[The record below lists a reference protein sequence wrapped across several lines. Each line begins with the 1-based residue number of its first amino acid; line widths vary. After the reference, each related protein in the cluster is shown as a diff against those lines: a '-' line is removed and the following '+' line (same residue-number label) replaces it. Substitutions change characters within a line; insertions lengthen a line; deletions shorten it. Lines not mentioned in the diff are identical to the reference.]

1 MPADPNPLLAL
12 WTAPFEAPPFAEIA
26 PGHFSPAF
34 ETALAEH
41 KTEIERIAASQDE
54 PNFVNTIEAMER
66 SGARLDR
73 VSAVF
78 HNLAGANTNDE
89 IEKIE
94 RDLAPVMARH
104 FSEISLNE
112 PLFRRIA
119 SVYAARDRQN
129 LTPEQMRVLERYYTN
144 FVRSGGG
151 LPDDKKK
158 RLAEINERLAT
169 LSTQFGQNVLADE
182 RAWKLVLDKD
192 DLTGLS
198 EAEIDAAQK
207 AAEDRGLA
215 GKYAITLSRSSVEPF
230 LQNSARRDLR
240 EQAFRAWTL
249 RGENDGA
256 SDNRPLVAEMLK
268 LRAERARLLGYPTF
282 AHFKLDDVM
291 AKTPDA
297 VRSLLESVWA
307 PAKSRAAREQADLQ
321 KLAAERGDNVEI
333 APWDWRFYAEK
344 VRNERF
350 NLDDSAIKP
359 YLQLDKMILAAFDTA
374 TRLFGLHFHERKDI
388 PVYHPDVR
396 TWEVTDAHGKHVG
409 LFLGD
414 YFARPSKHSGAWM
427 SAFRSQEKL
436 RDDIRPII
444 VNVMNFSKPP
454 EGKPAL
460 LTMDDARTLFH
471 EFGHGLHGLLSDV
484 TYPLISGTSVARDFV
499 ELPSQL
505 YEHWLE
511 EPEVLRRFAVHA
523 ETGEP
528 MPADLLERLLAARK
542 FNQGFATVEYTSS
555 ALVDLEFHLLTDT
568 DNLDPV
574 RFERDVLTKIGM
586 PGAISMRHRTPHFQH
601 IFSGGYSAGY
611 YSYLWSEVLDADAFQ
626 AFKDAGD
633 IFDKETARKLKDFIY
648 SAGGRQDPRELY
660 RAFRGHEPSPE
671 ALLKKRGLDEIELL
685 AGEV

>member
-1 MPADPNPLLAL
+1 MSAVNPLLAP
-12 WTAPFEAPPFAEIA
+12 WTAPFECPPFGDIRPE
-26 PGHFSPAF
+26 HFRPAF
-34 ETALAEH
+34 EEALVKHMA
-41 KTEIERIAASQDE
+41 EIEAIAASGEE
-54 PNFVNTIEAMER
+54 PDFANVIEAMER
-66 SGARLDR
+66 AGAPLDR
-73 VSAVF
+73 VSSVF
-78 HNLAGANTNDE
+78 HNLAGADTNDE
-89 IEKIE
+89 IEAIE
-94 RDLAPVMARH
+94 RDMAPVMARH
-104 FSEISLNE
+104 FSAISLNE
-112 PLFRRIA
+112 NLFRRIA
-119 SVYAARDRQN
+119 AVYARRDSLD
-129 LTPEQMRVLERYYTN
+129 LTDEQKRVLERYHTN

-151 LPDDKKK
+151 LPDDRKK

-182 RAWKLVLDKD
+182 REWKLVLEEN
-192 DLTGLS
+192 DLAGMS
-198 EAEIDAAQK
+198 EAEIAAARK

-215 GKYAITLSRSSVEPF
+215 GKYVVTLSRSSIEPF
-230 LQNSARRDLR
+230 LQSSTRRDLR
-240 EQAFRAWTL
+240 ETAWRAWTS
-249 RGENDGA
+249 RGEHDGK

-268 LRAERARLLGYPTF
+268 LRAERSKLLGYPSF

-297 VRSLLESVWA
+297 VRGLLESVWT
-307 PAKSRAAREQADLQ
+307 PAKARARREEVDLQDLAAR
-321 KLAAERGDNVEI
+321 RGENIKI

-344 VRNERF
+344 LRAERF
-350 NLDDSAIKP
+350 SVDEDELKQ
-359 YLQLDKMILAAFDTA
+359 YLQLDRMIAAAFDCA
-374 TRLFGLHFHERKDI
+374 TRLFGLNFRERTDI
-388 PVYHPDVR
+388 ALYHPDVR
-396 TWEVTDAHGKHVG
+396 AWEVTDGSGRHVG

-436 RDDIRPII
+436 AGDIRPII
-444 VNVMNFSKPP
+444 VNVMNFAKPP

-511 EPEVLRRFAVHA
+511 QPEVLRRFAVHC

-528 MPADLLERLLAARK
+528 MPEAMLEKLLAARR
-542 FNQGFATVEYTSS
+542 FNQGFATVEYTAS
-555 ALVDLEFHLLTDT
+555 ALVDLEFHLLQDA

-574 RFERDVLTKIGM
+574 GFEKDVLTRIGM
-586 PGAISMRHRTPHFQH
+586 PDAISMRHRTPHFAH
-601 IFSGGYSAGY
+601 VFSGGYSAGY

-626 AFKDAGD
+626 AFRDAGD
-633 IFDKETARKLKDFIY
+633 IFDPETARRLKDFVY
-648 SAGGRQDPRELY
+648 SAGGRQDPHEAY
-660 RAFRGHEPSPE
+660 RAFRGHDPSPE
-671 ALLKKRGLDEIELL
+671 ALLKKRGLDEVELL